1 MRMNT
6 IYAVLVAMA
15 VAVCSVV
22 SAQPVPE
29 KNLEKYYTMERIRS
43 KSGWLV
49 SDNAAGLIFNH
60 ASLSTADVSYD
71 FEKGGLRN
79 VGDAQRTHKMGVQ
92 SESYQRWNRLS
103 FYGKLGYDY
112 TAGAGRNWA
121 GNTDLYTSPMNLGDS
136 VPGNT
141 RNETYSLKAG
151 VAYQMGNW
159 VIGVQG
165 EYENQ
170 SLAKRRDARNKT
182 TYMHLS
188 IRPGVMFTSKVVDAG
203 LNFTYE
209 RTTETVNYQ
218 SFGTN
223 EQAIPVY
230 LFEGLWFYTT
240 QLASS
245 GSNSNPYQY
254 KGSEYGGA
262 AQFELKFSPRVRL
275 FNQFSAMYD
284 KMERYLRDKDEHLG
298 DNDRLTYRYLG
309 VLNVA
314 GHCVDQRLSV
324 DASWGDLLKYNNIQE
339 LAVDPVN
346 NQTFYKQ
353 YGRFLKFSQK
363 QRSVD
368 ADYKLYVKR
377 NEWSSSWIVD
387 VAYNYYK
394 TESEYTI
401 APARYNQDVH
411 FSKLML
417 GVTKNF
423 RFDSRN
429 WLDVTA
435 RGGYTFGGGNQLEK
449 TCPEGVQ
456 IDNENYRA
464 DLLAQEYAFL
474 TNDRLNGEAGLR
486 YTHYFPAKKIGL
498 YVDLKGRAAW
508 ARSGLMDG
516 SRRGGVFAA
525 VGLNF

>member
-1 MRMNT
+1 MRINT
-6 IYAVLVAMA
+6 IYAVFLATAVMA
-15 VAVCSVV
+15 CTA
-22 SAQPVPE
+22 SAQSARGE
-29 KNLEKYYTMERIRS
+29 NLEKYYTMERIRS

-49 SDNAAGLIFNH
+49 SDNAAGLIFNR

-71 FEKGGLRN
+71 FEEGGLRN
-79 VGDAQRTHKMGVQ
+79 VGDAARTHKTGIQ
-92 SESYQRWNRLS
+92 SESFQRWDRLS

-112 TAGAGRNWA
+112 IAGSDRNWA
-121 GNTDLYTSPMNLGDS
+121 GNTHLYTSPMNVGDS

-141 RNETYSLKAG
+141 RNETYLLKAG

-159 VIGVQG
+159 VIGLQG

-188 IRPGVMFTSKVVDAG
+188 VRPGVMFTSKTVDAG

-209 RTTETVNYQ
+209 RTTETVNYL

-223 EQAIPVY
+223 EQAIPLY
-230 LFEGLWFYTT
+230 LFEGLWFYMAE
-240 QLASS
+240 LVPS
-245 GSNSNPYQY
+245 GSNSNPIHY
-254 KGSEYGGA
+254 KESEYGGA
-262 AQFELKFSPRVRL
+262 AQFELKFSPRVSL
-275 FNQFSAMYD
+275 FNQFSAIYG
-284 KMERYLRDKDEHLG
+284 KMERYHLEEDEHLG

-309 VLNVA
+309 VLNVT
-314 GHCVDQRLSV
+314 GRSVDQQLSV

-339 LAVDPVN
+339 LAVDPVTN
-346 NQTFYKQ
+346 LKYYKQ

-387 VAYNYYK
+387 VAYEYCK

-401 APARYNQDVH
+401 SPARYNQDLH
-411 FSKLML
+411 YSKLML

-423 RFDSRN
+423 RFSGRS
-429 WLDVTA
+429 WLDATV
-435 RGGYTFGGGNQLEK
+435 RGGYTFGGGTELEK
-449 TCPEGVQ
+449 SCPEGVQ

-486 YTHYFPAKKIGL
+486 YTHCFPAKKMSL

-508 ARSGLMDG
+508 GRSGLMDG
-516 SRRGGVFAA
+516 SRRGGLFAA

>member
-1 MRMNT
+1 MKIKIICVM
-6 IYAVLVAMA
+6 VLLT
-15 VAVCSVV
+15 AVCAVNGAF
-22 SAQPVPE
+22 AQTPKE
-29 KNLEKYYTMERIRS
+29 DLGKYYTMERIRS

-49 SDNAAGLIFNH
+49 SDNAAGLIFNQ
-60 ASLSTADVSYD
+60 ASLSIADVSYD

-79 VGDAQRTHKMGVQ
+79 VTEGRQINTIGVQ
-92 SESYQRWNRLS
+92 SESYRRWDRLS
-103 FYGKLGYDY
+103 FYGKLGYNYASSSD
-112 TAGAGRNWA
+112 RSWA
-121 GNTDLYTSPMNLGDS
+121 GNTDFYTSPMAIGDS
-136 VPGNT
+136 IPGNT
-141 RNETYSLKAG
+141 RNETYLLEAG
-151 VAYQMGNW
+151 VAYQMGKW

-170 SLAKRRDARNKT
+170 SLAKRRDSRNKT

-188 IRPGVMFTSKVVDAG
+188 VQPGVMFTSRVVDAG
-203 LNFTYE
+203 LNFTYK
-209 RTTETVNYQ
+209 RTTEDVKYDA
-218 SFGTN
+218 FGTN
-223 EQAIPVY
+223 TSSGVIY
-230 LFEGLWFYTT
+230 LFEGLWFYTSE
-240 QLASS
+240 QLEGEFAA
-245 GSNSNPYQY
+245 GEAYY
-254 KGSEYGGA
+254 KGAAYGGS
-262 AQFELKFSPRVRL
+262 AQVELKFGDRVKF
-275 FNQFSAMYD
+275 FNQFSATYD
-284 KMERYLRDKDEHLG
+284 KMERYRTSQDQLLG

-339 LAVDPVN
+339 LVVDPVT
-346 NQTFYKQ
+346 NQKSYKQ

-423 RFDSRN
+423 LFDSRN